1 MKKAFALAVLLSA
14 ASIGGAYARDM
25 GSAAAMP
32 ANHVSIV
39 YTNPEQDDSAR
50 ILDVPDIFIHPTRA
64 MTQAAQSEIRSDR
77 ALHAELVD
85 HNVQLNNVVAIDT
98 AANGG
103 KIVYVR

>member
-14 ASIGGAYARDM
+14 ASISGAYARDM
-25 GSAAAMP
+25 GSAAA
-32 ANHVSIV
+32 ANDVRIV
-39 YTNPEQDDSAR
+39 YTNPEQDNSAR

-77 ALHAELVD
+77 ALHAELVG

>member
-14 ASIGGAYARDM
+14 ASIGGAYARDT
-25 GSAAAMP
+25 GTAAMP
-32 ANHVSIV
+32 ADDVRIV

-50 ILDVPDIFIHPTRA
+50 ILGVPDSFIHPTRE

-77 ALHAELVD
+77 ALHAELVG

-103 KIVYVR
+103 KIVYIR